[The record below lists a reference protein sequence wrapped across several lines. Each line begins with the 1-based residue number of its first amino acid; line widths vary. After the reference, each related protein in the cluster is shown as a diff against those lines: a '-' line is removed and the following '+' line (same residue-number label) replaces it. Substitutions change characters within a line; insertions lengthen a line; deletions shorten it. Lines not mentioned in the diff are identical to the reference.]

1 MNKLNAFLTVAT
13 ADNISK
19 MSDKEIKLLAELIAE
34 SENGSKLADYIAF
47 NIMDKD
53 YAKMDEVFA

>member
-34 SENGSKLADYIAF
+34 CDNGSKLADYIAF

-53 YAKMDEVFA
+53 YARMDEVFA